1 MRSPGAAFLPSS
13 AFLRALN
20 SARRRSSSLSS
31 ASCSAATCR
40 FTSRSIS
47 ACISASVSCFWQEQ
61 NIVQRNNHQQTKKLL
76 HVGIRPPSSYLIRTK
91 QTTCRRPQGNQC
103 VGTDGEV
110 AGVTITVSTRS
121 RRKRWILAYTAK
133 SAIDPRMM
141 SISTRPL
148 LGTRDDGGGSP
159 AGCVEF
165 TFEYRSRA
173 STRKLHSL

>member
-1 MRSPGAAFLPSS
+1 MSGLEPCPV
-13 AFLRALN
+13 
-20 SARRRSSSLSS
+20 SL
-31 ASCSAATCR
+31 
-40 FTSRSIS
+40 F
-47 ACISASVSCFWQEQ
+47 EQ
-61 NIVQRNNHQQTKKLL
+61 
-76 HVGIRPPSSYLIRTK
+76 SK
-91 QTTCRRPQGNQC
+91 QTAARPQGNQC